1 MFRKFFGRTVIM
13 LGSSAA
19 AVGYL
24 EASGNE
30 WFYKNVAMQCVR
42 QMDAENAHVFAVK
55 CASKGFVP
63 RGKDRPSDIPL
74 MVRRALRHLKN
85 EVM

>member
-1 MFRKFFGRTVIM
+1 MIL

-24 EASGNE
+24 GASGNE

-55 CASKGFVP
+55 CASIGFVP
-63 RGKDRPSDIPL
+63 RGNDRPSDIPL
-74 MVRRALRHLKN
+74 MVRRELPHLKY